1 MPGRR
6 RRGGSEDS
14 SDGVALGVLVV
25 AVLVIVLFVRW
36 ITENPWVFLVAIAI
50 GLLAAAY
57 FAWDWHRERER
68 GRALDRQM
76 RLQEHDRSM
85 MLGRIMQLSPTEFEG
100 FCARLLEAT
109 RGMTAQVTRRTNDGG
124 VDIELRDRDG
134 SIGVAQCKQWVHHRV
149 DRPIVQKLYGEMSH
163 RGAAFGILLTTS
175 TFTDGAR
182 RWAQDKEIEL
192 LDLDEIQLLAI
203 EAR

>member
-1 MPGRR
+1 MGWLLI
-6 RRGGSEDS
+6 
-14 SDGVALGVLVV
+14 LGLVL
-25 AVLVIVLFVRW
+25 ATLSAAAAIVQW
-36 ITENPWVFLVAIAI
+36 ITERPWVLLIPLMV
-50 GLLAAAY
+50 GLGVGAY
-57 FAWDWHRERER
+57 FAWNWHRERER
-68 GRALDRQM
+68 DRAIERQM

-109 RGMTAQVTRRTNDGG
+109 RGMTVQVTRPTNDGG